1 MLIGDSSS
9 SQNTQRQRR
18 HAAENRA
25 LADTSARDIAVREG
39 VAREVGARQAGEAP
53 QRVEVDRFRALMQ
66 GGRNAEPRAS
76 AKDSRTGVQGAPQ
89 AAHEEPAALIPVGS
103 HGVAEQFRAAM
114 RRAFGAQDGAKGEAP
129 KDDKP
134 VPGKSLPQVV
144 DATDWQCDARPAQER
159 RACGADDPARRAA
172 VGMRADAEPKALGKD
187 GAAAR
192 SSGATDEG
200 SDAKPAQADKGDAQ
214 SAQQLARKAEQG
226 ETQAAQATRTAH
238 SSGKDDS
245 LDGKDALTAQLPGT
259 AAPAMMP
266 AESMAPMP
274 QQSQAP
280 AMAQAPQA
288 AAGGFAP
295 ALSELIQKHVRQ
307 MLVTDPRS
315 ARGRSREVL
324 LRMHNDAM
332 PGTDLWLTRTDDGW
346 RLRAEVSSRDAYD
359 LLLEHQGDLVRR
371 FADSHL
377 GELSIEPVFHDNS
390 GADHAPLRSHASITR
405 NG

>member
-9 SQNTQRQRR
+9 SQSTQRQRR

-25 LADTSARDIAVREG
+25 LADASARDVAVREG
-39 VAREVGARQAGEAP
+39 VAREVGARQAGQAP

-76 AKDSRTGVQGAPQ
+76 AKDSRAGVQGAPQ
-89 AAHEEPAALIPVGS
+89 VTHEESATLVPVGS

-114 RRAFGAQDGAKGEAP
+114 RRAFGAQDGVKGDAP

-134 VPGKSLPQVV
+134 ALDKQLPQVV
-144 DATDWQCDARPAQER
+144 DATDWQCEARAAQEG

-172 VGMRADAEPKALGKD
+172 AGLRADAEPKALGKD
-187 GAAAR
+187 GATAQSSVAA
-192 SSGATDEG
+192 DDG
-200 SDAKPAQADKGDAQ
+200 SDARPAQADKGDAK
-214 SAQQLARKAEQG
+214 SAQQLARKAELG
-226 ETQAAQATRTAH
+226 ETQVAQATRTAH

-245 LDGKDALTAQLPGT
+245 LDGKDALTAQLSGT
-259 AAPAMMP
+259 AAPAMMST
-266 AESMAPMP
+266 ESMAPIP
-274 QQSQAP
+274 QRPQA
-280 AMAQAPQA
+280 AATTQAPQA
-288 AAGGFAP
+288 AAGGFTP
-295 ALSELIQKHVRQ
+295 SLSELIQKHVRQ

-324 LRMHNDAM
+324 LRMQNDAM

-359 LLLEHQGDLVRR
+359 LLLEHQDELVQR

-377 GELSIEPVFHDNS
+377 GELSIEPIFHD
-390 GADHAPLRSHASITR
+390 GASDHAAMRSHASITR